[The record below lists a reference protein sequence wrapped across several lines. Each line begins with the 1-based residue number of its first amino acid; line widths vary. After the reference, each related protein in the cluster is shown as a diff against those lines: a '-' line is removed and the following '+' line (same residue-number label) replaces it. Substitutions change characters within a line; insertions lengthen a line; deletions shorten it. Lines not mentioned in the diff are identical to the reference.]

1 MKSVVHFTFGATN
14 NMAEYE
20 AQIGGLNLAKEMK
33 VENLDIYSDSMVVV
47 EQVKEGFQWN
57 RIQTDAYIQLCKRL
71 MGCFKEVHLER
82 IPREF
87 NAKADALEKLVS

>member
-1 MKSVVHFTFGATN
+1 MLKSVVHFTFGATN

-47 EQVKEGFQWN
+47 EQVKEG
-57 RIQTDAYIQLCKRL
+57 L
-71 MGCFKEVHLER
+71 
-82 IPREF
+82 
-87 NAKADALEKLVS
+87 